1 MKKLLS
7 VLLALTLLIS
17 LVACGDSKD
26 KKKDRDDDDD
36 DKEKTSSVAVSSD
49 DIENTSVSDMGD
61 VSCEHTFKDEWETVQ
76 VSDCKN
82 KGYQERTCENCSYTE
97 RQELPLGDHSYA
109 GGVCTVCGDSLPAS
123 TGLQFVS
130 EYDVN
135 PFKYEWVYYL
145 TGMGTCTD
153 TAVTVPGKHGEGED
167 EHPVIGIGMFAEL
180 NQNITEITF
189 LSPIYDMPD
198 YFFGKYGSLEKVV
211 FAEGQTKIWTGSFNN
226 SASIKTVVLP
236 STIDTIDNY
245 AFSGCTALQAI
256 RIPSGVQ
263 ILNEKTFSGCT
274 ALTSVELQEGLVKIN
289 ERAFENC
296 TSLQNIKLPSTVE
309 TIGGYAFYNSG
320 LTEIEFPEQ
329 LTSIGAFA
337 LAGNKSLKTIK
348 MGDNVT
354 IVGICAFQNCFDLE
368 SVKLSANLTSIGK
381 GGFSGC
387 MKLTSITLP
396 VSLTSIGADAFNY
409 ASKLTE
415 IIYEGTMEQ
424 WSQIQLGAG
433 WNNGCAA
440 TVVKC
445 SDGEVTL

>member
-7 VLLALTLLIS
+7 ILLALTLLIS

-26 KKKDRDDDDD
+26 KKKDNDDDDD
-36 DKEKTSSVAVSSD
+36 DREKTSSVAVSSD
-49 DIENTSVSDMGD
+49 DSGNTSVSDMGD
-61 VSCEHTFKDEWETVQ
+61 VSCEHTFKDDWKTTQ
-76 VSDCKN
+76 ASDCKN

-97 RQELPLGDHSYA
+97 RQELPLGDHSYTD
-109 GGVCTVCGDSLPAS
+109 GVCTVCGDTLPAS

-153 TAVTVPGKHGEGED
+153 TAVTVPGKHGQGED

-211 FAEGQTKIWTGSFNN
+211 FAEGQTRIWTGSFND
-226 SASIKTVVLP
+226 SSSIKTVVMP
-236 STIDTIDNY
+236 STITTIDNY
-245 AFSGCTALQAI
+245 AFAKCTALESI
-256 RIPSGVQ
+256 TIPSGVQ
-263 ILNEKTFSGCT
+263 ILNANAFDGCS
-274 ALTSVELQEGLVKIN
+274 ALTSVELQEGMIKISQ
-289 ERAFENC
+289 RAFQNC
-296 TSLQNIKLPSTVE
+296 TALQSIKFPSTLE
-309 TIGGYAFYNSG
+309 TIGEYAFFNSG
-320 LTEIEFPEQ
+320 LTEVEFPEK
-329 LTSIGAFA
+329 LTSIGTFGC
-337 LAGNKSLKTIK
+337 AGSKNLKTVT

-354 IVGICAFQNCFDLE
+354 IIGTAAFQNCFALE
-368 SVKLSANLTSIGK
+368 SIKLSANLTSIGM

-396 VSLTSIGADAFNY
+396 ATLTSIGRNAFNY

-424 WSQIQLGAG
+424 WSQIQLGEG